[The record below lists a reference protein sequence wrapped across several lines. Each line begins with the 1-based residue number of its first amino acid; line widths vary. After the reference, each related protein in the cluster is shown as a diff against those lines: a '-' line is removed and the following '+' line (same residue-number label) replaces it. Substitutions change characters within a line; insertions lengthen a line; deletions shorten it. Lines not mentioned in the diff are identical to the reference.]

1 MASNSRRRSSSS
13 GSRTTSSR
21 NRVSTRPTSVK
32 GRPSQGR
39 TLRSSQRSGYASAS
53 SSRPSARRP
62 AQASTRRPSSGG
74 GARSVHGGS
83 AYRQGGGRYQNG
95 DLRSVSVSEV
105 RNASRYSKARTGSS
119 RKVMGVFVTIAVLLG
134 VFGIGGFVLSNSGAF
149 AVEQVTVSGADHL
162 SSDELTELAAVPAG
176 STLLNVDANGIATRL
191 ATNPWVKSVS
201 VDRVFPNTLNLN
213 ISERSISAVVAVT
226 VDSSNTVE
234 RWALSSDGMWL
245 TKIPDDRNSAEGKAL
260 PDSVYNDA
268 DNALEITDIP
278 YGSTPEAGSYCNN
291 SNVENAL
298 GVIDGMTTELAGQVK
313 SVAAASSDS
322 TTLTLQNGI
331 EIAFG
336 DSNDIRDKE
345 RVCLQLMKEHE
356 GKISYINVRVVNKPD
371 WRSV

>member
-39 TLRSSQRSGYASAS
+39 TLHSSQRSGYASAS

-356 GKISYINVRVVNKPD
+356 GKISYINVRVVNKPV

>member
-1 MASNSRRRSSSS
+1 
-13 GSRTTSSR
+13 
-21 NRVSTRPTSVK
+21 
-32 GRPSQGR
+32 
-39 TLRSSQRSGYASAS
+39 
-53 SSRPSARRP
+53 
-62 AQASTRRPSSGG
+62 
-74 GARSVHGGS
+74 
-83 AYRQGGGRYQNG
+83 
-95 DLRSVSVSEV
+95 
-105 RNASRYSKARTGSS
+105 
-119 RKVMGVFVTIAVLLG
+119 MGIFVTIAVLLG

-162 SSDELTELAAVPAG
+162 SGDELTELAAVPAG

-213 ISERSISAVVAVT
+213 ITERSISAVVAVT

-268 DNALEITDIP
+268 ENALEITDIP

-331 EIAFG
+331 EIGFG

-356 GKISYINVRVVNKPD
+356 GKISYINVRVVNKPV

>member
-1 MASNSRRRSSSS
+1 M
-13 GSRTTSSR
+13 
-21 NRVSTRPTSVK
+21 K

-39 TLRSSQRSGYASAS
+39 TLRSSQRSGYASDS

-62 AQASTRRPSSGG
+62 AQSSTRRPSSGG
-74 GARSVHGGS
+74 GARSVHGSS

-356 GKISYINVRVVNKPD
+356 GKISYINVRVVNKPV

>member
-1 MASNSRRRSSSS
+1 M
-13 GSRTTSSR
+13 
-21 NRVSTRPTSVK
+21 K

-39 TLRSSQRSGYASAS
+39 SLRQSQRSSYS
-53 SSRPSARRP
+53 SMNAAPRTAPRRSTQAGTRRP
-62 AQASTRRPSSGG
+62 AAASSVRPSRSGAS
-74 GARSVHGGS
+74 ARSQS
-83 AYRQGGGRYQNG
+83 RYR
-95 DLRSVSVSEV
+95 DDSLRSVSVSEV
-105 RNASRYSKARTGSS
+105 RSASRSQARSRSS
-119 RKVMGVFVTIAVLLG
+119 HRFINVVVVIAVLLG
-134 VFGIGGFVLSNSGAF
+134 VFGIGGFALSNSGAF

-162 SSDELTELAAVPAG
+162 SSNELTDLAAVPEG

-191 ATNPWVKSVS
+191 SSNPWVKSVS
-201 VDRVFPNTLNLN
+201 VDRIFPNTLNLN
-213 ISERSISAVVAVT
+213 ITERTISAVVAVT

-245 TKIPDDRNSAEGKAL
+245 TKIPDDRNSAEGKKL
-260 PDSVYNDA
+260 PDSVYDDA
-268 DNALEITDIP
+268 SNALEITDIP
-278 YGSTPEAGSYCNN
+278 YGSTPEAGTYCNN
-291 SNVENAL
+291 ANVENAL

-336 DSNDIRDKE
+336 DSKDIRDKE

-356 GKISYINVRVVNKPD
+356 GKISYINVRVVNKPV

>member
-1 MASNSRRRSSSS
+1 MARRPTSASSARSSRSSS
-13 GSRTTSSR
+13 
-21 NRVSTRPTSVK
+21 
-32 GRPSQGR
+32 
-39 TLRSSQRSGYASAS
+39 
-53 SSRPSARRP
+53 AR
-62 AQASTRRPSSGG
+62 QAGDR
-74 GARSVHGGS
+74 
-83 AYRQGGGRYQNG
+83 YRG
-95 DLRSVSVSEV
+95 DNIRSVSVSEV
-105 RNASRYSKARTGSS
+105 RSASRYKARNGSS
-119 RKVMGVFVTIAVLLG
+119 RRVAGVLVAFVVLLG
-134 VFGIGGFVLSNSGAF
+134 VLGIGGFALSNSGAF

-162 SSDELTELAAVPAG
+162 SGDALTELAAVPEG

-191 ATNPWVKSVS
+191 TSNPWVKSAS
-201 VDRVFPNTLNLN
+201 VDRVFPDTLNLS
-213 ISERSISAVVAVT
+213 ITERSISAVVAVT

-245 TKIPDDRNSAEGKAL
+245 TKIPDDRNSAEGRAL
-260 PDSVYNDA
+260 PDSVYDDA
-268 DNALEITDIP
+268 ANALEITDIP

-291 SNVENAL
+291 ANVENAL

-356 GKISYINVRVVNKPD
+356 GKISYINVRVVNKPV

>member
-32 GRPSQGR
+32 GRPSQGH

-356 GKISYINVRVVNKPD
+356 GKISYINVRVVNKPV